1 MLRLAQQRR
10 RPPSPPPA
18 PYKLPRF
25 HRLWSCRSFSLPQ
38 PGLTPNSVSMKR
50 VGAALFVAA
59 ASSYAALKVGASSPS
74 FTAPNSKASSFIPPS
89 SSSPVPGRDD
99 RVLSPQSAASQPA
112 SHGRDDGKD
121 DGNQHGF
128 NFFTKT
134 SGCDCKVPGGLGC
147 WHRIMSLHEIDQ
159 LVNQQV
165 LIAPALR
172 PRLAALTPLAC
183 RAASLSR

>member
-1 MLRLAQQRR
+1 
-10 RPPSPPPA
+10 
-18 PYKLPRF
+18 
-25 HRLWSCRSFSLPQ
+25 
-38 PGLTPNSVSMKR
+38 MKR